1 MDTIKYMINDNEFG
15 YFIIKTETD
24 KIINL
29 DENSEE
35 YQEYLVWKEGGNIP
49 GKWNSE
55 GIIE

>member
-1 MDTIKYMINDNEFG
+1 MDTVKYMINDNEFG

-29 DENSEE
+29 DENGEE
-35 YQEYLVWKEGGNIP
+35 YKDYLDWVSMGNSA